1 MGKRIKLGSPLP
13 MRNIGERFMLDG
25 VQYEVAEAMN
35 RADPCEGCS
44 FQNERSLVCRS
55 DIGVTGFC
63 YRGMRGDD
71 KNIIFKEVG
80 TDKPLDSLLKGD
92 FTGETSEV
100 WPNENERKEE

>member
-1 MGKRIKLGSPLP
+1 MGKRIKLGPPLP
-13 MRNIGERFMLDG
+13 MRNIGEQFVVDG
-25 VQYEVAEAMN
+25 VLYEVAEAVN
-35 RADPCEGCS
+35 RADPCDGCS
-44 FQNERSLVCRS
+44 FQNEKGLVCRS

-71 KNIIFKEVG
+71 RQVVFKEVR
-80 TDKPLDSLLKGD
+80 TDKPIDSLLNGD

>member
-1 MGKRIKLGSPLP
+1 MGKRIKLGPPLP

-25 VQYEVAEAMN
+25 VQYEVAEAVN
-35 RADPCEGCS
+35 RADPCDGCS
-44 FQNERSLVCRS
+44 FQNEKGLVCRS

-71 KNIIFKEVG
+71 KQVVFKEVG

>member
-1 MGKRIKLGSPLP
+1 MGKRIKLGPPLP
-13 MRNIGERFMLDG
+13 MRNIGERFVVDG
-25 VQYEVAEAMN
+25 VQYEVTEAMN
-35 RADPCEGCS
+35 RADPCDGCS

-63 YRGMRGDD
+63 YRGMRGDG
-71 KNIIFKEVG
+71 KQVVFKEVR
-80 TDKPLDSLLKGD
+80 TDKPIDSLLKGD